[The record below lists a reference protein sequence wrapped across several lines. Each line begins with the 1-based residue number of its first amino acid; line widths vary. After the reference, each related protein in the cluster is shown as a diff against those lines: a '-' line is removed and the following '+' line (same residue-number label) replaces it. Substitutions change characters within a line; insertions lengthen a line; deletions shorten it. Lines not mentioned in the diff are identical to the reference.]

1 MVINMEID
9 QNDLIALED
18 RDGNELAYEIM
29 DVVPFLGKEYAV
41 LFPVDD
47 ESDEPELVIL
57 ELMAGADDEEEEL
70 RGVDDANVLDAVF
83 KLFLEREKKAERDGE

>member
-83 KLFLEREKKAERDGE
+83 KLFLEREKEAEWDGE

>member
-1 MVINMEID
+1 MINMEID

-70 RGVDDANVLDAVF
+70 CGVDDPNVLDAVF
-83 KLFLEREKKAERDGE
+83 KLFLEREKEAERDSE

>member
-1 MVINMEID
+1 MEID

-41 LFPVDD
+41 LCPIEDGED
-47 ESDEPELVIL
+47 SELVIL
-57 ELMAGADDEEEEL
+57 ELMPAGDDENEEL
-70 RGVDDANVLDAVF
+70 RGIDDADTLEAVF
-83 KLFLEREKKAERDGE
+83 QLFIKREKELN

>member
-1 MVINMEID
+1 MINMEID

-70 RGVDDANVLDAVF
+70 RVVDDPNVLDAVF
-83 KLFLEREKKAERDGE
+83 KLFREREKEAERDGE

>member
-1 MVINMEID
+1 MINMEID

-47 ESDEPELVIL
+47 ESDEPVIL

-70 RGVDDANVLDAVF
+70 RGVDDPNVLDAVF
-83 KLFLEREKKAERDGE
+83 KLFLEREKEAERDGE

>member
-1 MVINMEID
+1 MENKD
-9 QNDLIALED
+9 SDLIALED
-18 RDGNELAYEIM
+18 SQGNELAYEIL

-57 ELMAGADDEEEEL
+57 ELMSGADDEDEEL
-70 RGVDDANVLDAVF
+70 HGVDDPDILDAVF
-83 KLFLEREKKAERDGE
+83 KLFLEREKEAKTEGK

>member
-1 MVINMEID
+1 MENKD
-9 QNDLIALED
+9 SDLIALED
-18 RDGNELAYEIM
+18 SQGNELAYEIL

-57 ELMAGADDEEEEL
+57 ELMSGADDEDEEL
-70 RGVDDANVLDAVF
+70 HGVDDPDILDAVF
-83 KLFLEREKKAERDGE
+83 KLFLEREKEAETEGK

>member
-1 MVINMEID
+1 MEID

-18 RDGNELAYEIM
+18 SQGNELAYEIM

-57 ELMAGADDEEEEL
+57 EL

-83 KLFLEREKKAERDGE
+83 KLFLEREKEAERDGE

>member
-1 MVINMEID
+1 MINMEID

-83 KLFLEREKKAERDGE
+83 KLFLEREKEAERGGE

>member
-1 MVINMEID
+1 MINMEID

-83 KLFLEREKKAERDGE
+83 KLVLEREKEAERDGE

>member
-1 MVINMEID
+1 MINMEID

-57 ELMAGADDEEEEL
+57 ELMAGANDEEEEL

-83 KLFLEREKKAERDGE
+83 NLFLEREKEAERDGE

>member
-1 MVINMEID
+1 MINMEID

-70 RGVDDANVLDAVF
+70 RGVDDPNVLDAVF
-83 KLFLEREKKAERDGE
+83 KLVLEREKEAERDGE

>member
-1 MVINMEID
+1 MINMEID

-57 ELMAGADDEEEEL
+57 ELMAGADDEGRPKCAG
-70 RGVDDANVLDAVF
+70 RGFQAVP
-83 KLFLEREKKAERDGE
+83 

>member
-1 MVINMEID
+1 MEID
-9 QNDLIALED
+9 TNDLIALED

-57 ELMAGADDEEEEL
+57 ELMAGADDEDEEL
-70 RGVDDANVLDAVF
+70 HGVDDPNVLDAVF
-83 KLFLEREKKAERDGE
+83 KLFLEREQEAERGGE

>member
-1 MVINMEID
+1 MINMEID

-29 DVVPFLGKEYAV
+29 DV

-70 RGVDDANVLDAVF
+70 RGVDDPNVLDAVF
-83 KLFLEREKKAERDGE
+83 KLFLEREKEAERDGE

>member
-1 MVINMEID
+1 MINMEID

-18 RDGNELAYEIM
+18 SQGNELAYEIM

-70 RGVDDANVLDAVF
+70 RGVDDPNVLDTVF
-83 KLFLEREKKAERDGE
+83 KLFLEREKEAERDGE

>member
-1 MVINMEID
+1 MINMEID

-70 RGVDDANVLDAVF
+70 RGVDDTNVQDAVF
-83 KLFLEREKKAERDGE
+83 KLFL

>member
-1 MVINMEID
+1 MENKD
-9 QNDLIALED
+9 SDLIALED
-18 RDGNELAYEIM
+18 SHGNELAYEIL

-57 ELMAGADDEEEEL
+57 ELMS
-70 RGVDDANVLDAVF
+70 GVDDEDEELHGVDDPDILDAVF
-83 KLFLEREKKAERDGE
+83 KLFLEREKEAETEGK

>member
-1 MVINMEID
+1 MINMEID

-57 ELMAGADDEEEEL
+57 ELMAGANDEEEEL

-83 KLFLEREKKAERDGE
+83 KLFREREKEAERDGE

>member
-1 MVINMEID
+1 MENKD
-9 QNDLIALED
+9 SDLIALED
-18 RDGNELAYEIM
+18 SQGNELAYEIL

-57 ELMAGADDEEEEL
+57 ELMSGADDEDEEL
-70 RGVDDANVLDAVF
+70 HGVDDPDILDAVF
-83 KLFLEREKKAERDGE
+83 KLFLDREKEAETEGK

>member
-1 MVINMEID
+1 MEID

-18 RDGNELAYEIM
+18 SQGNELAYEIM

-83 KLFLEREKKAERDGE
+83 KLFLEREKEAERDDE

>member
-1 MVINMEID
+1 MINMEID

-41 LFPVDD
+41 HD

-70 RGVDDANVLDAVF
+70 RGVDDPNVLDAVF
-83 KLFLEREKKAERDGE
+83 KLFLEREKEAERDGE

>member
-1 MVINMEID
+1 MINMEID

-70 RGVDDANVLDAVF
+70 RGVDDPNVLDAVF
-83 KLFLEREKKAERDGE
+83 KLVLDREKEAERDGE

>member
-1 MVINMEID
+1 VINMEID

-57 ELMAGADDEEEEL
+57 ELMAGADDEEV

-83 KLFLEREKKAERDGE
+83 KLFLEREKEAERDGE

>member
-1 MVINMEID
+1 MINMEID

-41 LFPVDD
+41 LFTVDD
-47 ESDEPELVIL
+47 ESDEPEHVIL

-70 RGVDDANVLDAVF
+70 RGVDDPNVLDAVF
-83 KLFLEREKKAERDGE
+83 KLFLEREKEAERDGE

>member
-1 MVINMEID
+1 MENKD
-9 QNDLIALED
+9 SDLIALED
-18 RDGNELAYEIM
+18 SQGNELAYEIL

-57 ELMAGADDEEEEL
+57 ELMSGADDEDEEL
-70 RGVDDANVLDAVF
+70 HGVDDADILDAVF
-83 KLFLEREKKAERDGE
+83 KLFLEREKEAETEGK

>member
-1 MVINMEID
+1 MINMEID

-83 KLFLEREKKAERDGE
+83 KLFLEREKEAERDG

>member
-1 MVINMEID
+1 MINMEID

-18 RDGNELAYEIM
+18 RDGNELAYEII

-70 RGVDDANVLDAVF
+70 RGVDDPNVLDAVF
-83 KLFLEREKKAERDGE
+83 KLILEREKEAERDGE

>member
-1 MVINMEID
+1 MINMEID

-83 KLFLEREKKAERDGE
+83 KLFLEREKEAELDGE

>member
-1 MVINMEID
+1 MINMEID

-18 RDGNELAYEIM
+18 GDGNELAYEIM

-47 ESDEPELVIL
+47 ESDKPELVIL

-70 RGVDDANVLDAVF
+70 RGVDDPNVLDAVF
-83 KLFLEREKKAERDGE
+83 QLFLEREKEAERDGE

>member
-1 MVINMEID
+1 MINMEID

-70 RGVDDANVLDAVF
+70 RGDPNVLDAVF
-83 KLFLEREKKAERDGE
+83 KLFLEREKEAERDGE